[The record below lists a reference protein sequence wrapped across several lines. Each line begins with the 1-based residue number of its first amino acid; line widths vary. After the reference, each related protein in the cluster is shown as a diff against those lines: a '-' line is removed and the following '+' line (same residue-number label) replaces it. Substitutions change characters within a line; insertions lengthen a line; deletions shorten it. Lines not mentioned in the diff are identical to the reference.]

1 MAAYVIFRIKI
12 KDQEKLKSYQQV
24 APSIIDKFG
33 GKLLVRGG
41 ETVSLEGAAE
51 NRRIVIIEFSSLND
65 ANSFY
70 YSPEYT
76 QAIELRKDAAEFE
89 VVVVEGL
96 A

>member
-33 GKLLVRGG
+33 GKILVRGG
-41 ETVSLEGAAE
+41 ETASLEGPAK
-51 NRRIVIIEFSSLND
+51 NRRIVIIEFTSMEE
-65 ANSFY
+65 AKRFY

-76 QAIELRKDAAEFE
+76 EAIELRKDAADFE
-89 VVVVEGL
+89 VVVVEGVT
-96 A
+96 